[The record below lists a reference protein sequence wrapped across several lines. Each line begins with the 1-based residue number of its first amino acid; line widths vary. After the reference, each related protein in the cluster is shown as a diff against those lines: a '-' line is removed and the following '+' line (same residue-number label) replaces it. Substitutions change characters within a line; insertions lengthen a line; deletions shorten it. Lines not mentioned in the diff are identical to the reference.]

1 MAPSSRVLESGRPE
15 YTQPEDITRPELY
28 FSPSL
33 SGYAVAGS
41 EQAERP
47 CAGGSSADYEGTAG
61 VEMSSFVRRAAF
73 ALAFL
78 DYNVLGSGAIEAD
91 SQMLW
96 VRNVRDRLEKLAPFL
111 SYDGD
116 PYPVVV
122 EGRVKWVVDAYTSS
136 SRYPYAQRIGTDV
149 RLTDDSGIDTDANYV
164 RNSVKAVID
173 AYDGSATFYVNDPD
187 DPIIKAWQGA
197 FGDLFTPGSEM
208 PAELR
213 EHLRYPEDLFRVQT
227 DVYSKYQLEPEQFF
241 QRQGAWSVAQA
252 PSINPRETAAA
263 ATPAPSTNEAQAP
276 AALASEA
283 ATSRFTP
290 YYTMFRDMDS
300 DDEDFVILR
309 PFVPFSSDD
318 RRTELQAY
326 MTASSDPDNYG
337 QLTAYVLDDPPD
349 GPRTVSNNIDS
360 EPAVAATIT
369 QLTGGGN
376 QVRFGDLQI
385 VPVADGLLWVRPMYA
400 VITQDS
406 DGSPGSGVGDFRFVI
421 ASYNDNVAIG
431 TSLGEALAGLFDGF
445 DVDLGDRV
453 GAGDGSTPEDEETGD
468 QPAATTP
475 EEALARAD
483 ELLREAEAALEDD
496 NDLGEYQAKVAEAT
510 ALVNE
515 ALNALQPA
523 TTTPAGE
530 PSTDTTAPATTAP
543 STDGG

>member
-1 MAPSSRVLESGRPE
+1 
-15 YTQPEDITRPELY
+15 
-28 FSPSL
+28 
-33 SGYAVAGS
+33 
-41 EQAERP
+41 
-47 CAGGSSADYEGTAG
+47 
-61 VEMSSFVRRAAF
+61 MSSFVRRAAF

-164 RNSVKAVID
+164 RNSVKAVVD
-173 AYDGSATFYVNDPD
+173 AYDGSVTFYVNDPD

-263 ATPAPSTNEAQAP
+263 AAPAPSTNEARRRRP
-276 AALASEA
+276 RWRRRRRRAA
-283 ATSRFTP
+283 SRRT
-290 YYTMFRDMDS
+290 TRCSADS
-300 DDEDFVILR
+300 DGADEDFVILR

-337 QLTAYVLDDPPD
+337 QLTAYVLADPPD

-385 VPVADGLLWVRPMYA
+385 VPVAGGLLWVRPMYA

-445 DVDLGDRV
+445 DVDLGDRA
-453 GAGDGSTPEDEETGD
+453 GAGDGSTPEDQESED
-468 QPAATTP
+468 EPAAGD
-475 EEALARAD
+475 ARGGPGA
-483 ELLREAEAALEDD
+483 RRRAAAR
-496 NDLGEYQAKVAEAT
+496 GR
-510 ALVNE
+510 
-515 ALNALQPA
+515 
-523 TTTPAGE
+523 
-530 PSTDTTAPATTAP
+530 
-543 STDGG
+543 GGARGRQRPR